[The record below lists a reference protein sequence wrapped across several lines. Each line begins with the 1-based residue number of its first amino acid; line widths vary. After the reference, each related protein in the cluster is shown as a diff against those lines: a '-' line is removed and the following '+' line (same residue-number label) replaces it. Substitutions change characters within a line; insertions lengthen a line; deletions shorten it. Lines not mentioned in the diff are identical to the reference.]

1 MHNSRLLKVLHF
13 ITTKEIPLTKQCIK
27 ELSVVKSVT
36 LQKQFKDKNKVTKL
50 LNSPR
55 GIQMKALL
63 KLKKFYPHLLFY
75 LFNTKEHQPKI

>member
-1 MHNSRLLKVLHF
+1 MLHF

-63 KLKKFYPHLLFY
+63 KLTFLSFQYKRAR
-75 LFNTKEHQPKI
+75 TKNLIESYD

>member
-1 MHNSRLLKVLHF
+1 MLHF

-63 KLKKFYPHLLFY
+63 KLKKFYPHLLF
-75 LFNTKEHQPKI
+75 

>member
-1 MHNSRLLKVLHF
+1 MHNSRLSKVLHF

-27 ELSVVKSVT
+27 ELSVVKSVY

-55 GIQMKALL
+55 GTQMKALL
-63 KLKKFYPHLLFY
+63 KLKKFYPDLLFY
-75 LFNTKEHQPKI
+75 LFNTKEHEPKI